1 MPKIPNNLYI
11 IHFALMLAPALFA
24 AAIFFGVV
32 QNDEAAVGKDATTI
46 FQSVAAVLAVIAVGF
61 AQIIPRF
68 IIRGEKRIPLQK
80 YISLKIAQWALV
92 EGAAFFIAV
101 VYYLSRQKSLL
112 IPTGVLI
119 AILAI
124 MRPTNDEIVRYNVTD
139 E

>member
-24 AAIFFGVV
+24 AAIFFGIV
-32 QNDEAAVGKDATTI
+32 QNDETAVGKDATTI